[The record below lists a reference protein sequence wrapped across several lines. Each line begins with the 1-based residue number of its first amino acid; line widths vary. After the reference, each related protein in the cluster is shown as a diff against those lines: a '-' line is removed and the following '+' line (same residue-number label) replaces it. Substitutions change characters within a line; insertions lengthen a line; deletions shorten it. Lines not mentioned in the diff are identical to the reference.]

1 MAKVPMITSSMAPT
15 VANPAE
21 DPKRRKTA
29 REMGF
34 FFKDRCRSASDVGGH
49 GDVRQGHLGFTSPAV
64 FVEGLFQALHN
75 ELSSIG
81 PSLQTDRMKVGIG
94 NLYFSQP
101 SRAHRLFDQPDEI
114 VRTFATLNPM
124 AALTERP
131 QK

>member
-1 MAKVPMITSSMAPT
+1 M
-15 VANPAE
+15 
-21 DPKRRKTA
+21 
-29 REMGF
+29 
-34 FFKDRCRSASDVGGH
+34 
-49 GDVRQGHLGFTSPAV
+49 
-64 FVEGLFQALHN
+64 EGLFQALHN

-101 SRAHRLFDQPDEI
+101 SRGHRLFDQPDEI
-114 VRTFATLNPM
+114 VRTFATLKPM